1 MPNMQLPIL
10 ANCTMCLSIVG
21 IVYNAKYAFPILPSS
36 ASYSTCFDIFGIVDN
51 AIYVMVM
58 FLVIGRSKG
67 WSDGMLTGCHPERTE
82 CI

>member
-1 MPNMQLPIL
+1 
-10 ANCTMCLSIVG
+10 MCLSLIG

-51 AIYVMVM
+51 AIYGIVYNTIQYNHIVMVM

>member
-1 MPNMQLPIL
+1 MPIVQIL
-10 ANCTMCLSIVG
+10 I
-21 IVYNAKYAFPILPSS
+21 F